1 MGVITRSNHPSA
13 LWPGIKAMFGL
24 SYGEHAP
31 QWSRFFDKETS
42 DKAYEEKVE
51 VTGFGLAPVKGEGQS
66 ISFDETGE
74 GYKNRW
80 THVVY
85 GLGAIVTRE
94 ELEDDQYEY
103 VGSRRSKGLAF
114 SMKTT
119 AETVHAN
126 VFNRAFSASF
136 VGGDAV
142 ALLSNAH
149 PTLAGNQSNLLTA
162 ADLSETAL
170 EDGVKVIM
178 QMKNSRG
185 LNVAAKVKRLAI
197 STDEVFNATRILE
210 SQLRQGTPNNDV
222 NALKAM
228 GTIPEVAACH
238 YFADSDAWFL
248 QTDVPE
254 GLASMWRREAG
265 LEKDNDFDTEN
276 AKMKSTMRF
285 AAGYGDWRALYG
297 SAGA

>member
-1 MGVITRSNHPSA
+1 MAVITRSNHPSA

-24 SYGEHAP
+24 NYGEHP
-31 QWSRFFDKETS
+31 PEWSRIFAKETS

-51 VTGFGLAPVKGEGQS
+51 VTGFGLAPVKSEGAS
-66 ISFDETGE
+66 IVYDETGE
-74 GYKNRW
+74 GYKSRW

-85 GLGAIVTRE
+85 GLGYIVTRE

-103 VGSRRSKGLAF
+103 VSGRRAKGLAF

-119 AETVHAN
+119 AEIVHAN
-126 VFNRAFSASF
+126 VLNRAFSGSY

-142 ALLSNAH
+142 ALLSAAH

-162 ADLSETAL
+162 ADLSEAAL
-170 EDGVKVIM
+170 EDGSKAVM

-185 LNVAAKVKRLAI
+185 LNVAAKIARLVT

-210 SQLRQGTPNNDV
+210 SQLRVGSANNDV

-228 GTIPEVAACH
+228 GTIPEVVANH
-238 YFADSDAWFL
+238 YLTDSDAWFL

-254 GLASMWRREAG
+254 GLSSMWRRETS
-265 LEKDNDFDTEN
+265 LEKDSDFDTEN
-276 AKMKSTMRF
+276 AKAKSTMRF
-285 AAGYGDWRALYG
+285 STGWGDWRSLYG